1 MHFLFKSLGWSQND
15 PLLWA
20 YTNND
25 ELMTTESYFNTFTC
39 KRTENVFNHIFTFY
53 LSLFIARKNQPRL
66 IFDFWV
72 YNLHLQSYFT
82 IQNKND
88 TFSQEIL
95 LYVIAFKAS
104 VLLTGFPFSDFNSE
118 LPQGFW
124 AGILDFIYFATNAQ
138 CKMLI
143 KLAKLKVWLS
153 NTINN

>member
-1 MHFLFKSLGWSQND
+1 MTHYSEHIPIMMSLWLQNLTLI
-15 PLLWA
+15 LLLA
-20 YTNND
+20 K
-25 ELMTTESYFNTFTC
+25 ELKMF
-39 KRTENVFNHIFTFY
+39 FNHIFTFY

-88 TFSQEIL
+88 NFSQEIL

>member
-1 MHFLFKSLGWSQND
+1 MTHYSEHIPIMMSLWLRNLTLI
-15 PLLWA
+15 LLLA
-20 YTNND
+20 K
-25 ELMTTESYFNTFTC
+25 ELKMF
-39 KRTENVFNHIFTFY
+39 FNHIFTFY

>member
-1 MHFLFKSLGWSQND
+1 MTHYSEHIPIMMSLWLQNLTLI
-15 PLLWA
+15 LLLA
-20 YTNND
+20 K
-25 ELMTTESYFNTFTC
+25 ELKMF
-39 KRTENVFNHIFTFY
+39 FNHIFTFY

>member
-1 MHFLFKSLGWSQND
+1 MTHYSEHIPIMMSLWLQNLTLI
-15 PLLWA
+15 LLLA
-20 YTNND
+20 K
-25 ELMTTESYFNTFTC
+25 ELKMF
-39 KRTENVFNHIFTFY
+39 FNHIFTFY

-82 IQNKND
+82 TQNKKRH
-88 TFSQEIL
+88 FSQETL
-95 LYVIAFKAS
+95 LYVIAS
-104 VLLTGFPFSDFNSE
+104 EVSILLTGFLFSDFNSE

>member
-1 MHFLFKSLGWSQND
+1 MTHYSEHIPIMMSLWLQNLTLI
-15 PLLWA
+15 LLLA
-20 YTNND
+20 K
-25 ELMTTESYFNTFTC
+25 ELKMF
-39 KRTENVFNHIFTFY
+39 FNHIFTFY
-53 LSLFIARKNQPRL
+53 LHLFIARKIQPRL

-124 AGILDFIYFATNAQ
+124 AGILNFIYFATNAQ

>member
-1 MHFLFKSLGWSQND
+1 MTHYSEHIPIMMSLWLQNLTLI
-15 PLLWA
+15 LLLA
-20 YTNND
+20 K
-25 ELMTTESYFNTFTC
+25 ELKMF
-39 KRTENVFNHIFTFY
+39 FNHIFTFY

-124 AGILDFIYFATNAQ
+124 AGILNFIYFATNAQ